1 MGQLPGFVDPD
12 GTPLRDLQEQARLTN
27 LAGLQ
32 RWRYVVVEPD
42 PADARPAPPRRD
54 WVVRPTRAGRQ
65 AQAVWSPLP
74 GLIEERW
81 HERFGAAEAGRL
93 AAALRA
99 IAAQLDVELPRY
111 LPVAGVSRQD
121 QARWPPR
128 RDAGALA
135 HAGPLDLS
143 ALLSQ
148 VLLAFTIDFERES
161 RLSLAISANALRVLG
176 EQAVRVR
183 DLPGLTG
190 VSTEAVAVS
199 VKFLERHGCL
209 VVEPDPAGGRARL
222 ARLTPRGQQAQARC
236 RQRLAAVE
244 EQWRARFG
252 AAAIAGLRSALA
264 DLVGR
269 RDAGQPRLGQGLV
282 PYPDGWRAH
291 PPYVTQ
297 TRSLVADAVAALP
310 HYPMVS
316 HRGGFPDGA

>member
-148 VLLAFTIDFERES
+148 VLLAFTIDFERDS

-176 EQAVRVR
+176 EKAVRVR

-264 DLVGR
+264 DLVGQ

-316 HRGGFPDGA
+316 YRGGFPDGA